1 MSIKITI
8 KAGTTAAQV
17 FKEYMAQKEAFRK
30 ALVEGKATQIE
41 KHSFAQP
48 IPLIP
53 A

>member
-1 MSIKITI
+1 MRTQITI
-8 KAGTTAAQV
+8 KADTKAAQV

-30 ALVEGKATQIE
+30 AIVEGKVTHIE
-41 KHSFAQP
+41 KQTFAQP